1 MIDDSSGDAEIL
13 SHTGRQGDGSLVI
26 EVQGERFTSDPL
38 PAQLNASLLTAWCD
52 AVRTFAAETEAKKRE
67 PKINHAKRAENTG
80 AISAENASNEETPQ
94 QYVRRKLEAARDRV
108 QRGREDLKRLE
119 EGLQKSEAEL
129 YDWQKIAE
137 GMGLKLDEGEE
148 EQHG

>member
-13 SHTGRQGDGSLVI
+13 SHTGRQKDGSLVI

-38 PAQLNASLLTAWCD
+38 PEQLNASLLTTWCD
-52 AVRTFAAETEAKKRE
+52 AVRNFAAEAEARRRE
-67 PKINHAKRAENTG
+67 PKINPAKRAENTP
-80 AISAENASNEETPQ
+80 AISAEPAANEETPQ
-94 QYVRRKLEAARDRV
+94 QYVRRKLEASRDRV

-119 EGLQKSEAEL
+119 EGLKQSEAEF

-137 GMGLKLDEGEE
+137 GMGVKLDDEE